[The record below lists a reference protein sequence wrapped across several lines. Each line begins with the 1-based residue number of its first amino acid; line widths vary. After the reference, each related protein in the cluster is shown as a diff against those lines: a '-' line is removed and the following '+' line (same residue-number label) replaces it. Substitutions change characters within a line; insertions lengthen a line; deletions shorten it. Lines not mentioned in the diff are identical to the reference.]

1 MMKTPTILLVEDE
14 LQQREALEMLLD
26 SEGYK
31 VLAMDSAEQALE
43 TVSREHPTMIVTD
56 VKLPDMDGITMFE
69 QVREKPQLQHIPF
82 IFITGYND
90 PDAIVRLKTLG
101 GVGYVTKPY
110 DLEVLLEMIKKFLPS
125 HGIPAPV

>member
-1 MMKTPTILLVEDE
+1 MMITPTILLVEDE

-31 VLAMDSAEQALE
+31 VLAVDSAEQALE
-43 TVSREHPTMIVTD
+43 TVAREHPTMIGTD

-69 QVREKPQLQHIPF
+69 QVREQPHLQHIPF

-90 PDAIVRLKTLG
+90 PEAIVRLKTLG

-110 DLEVLLEMIKKFLPS
+110 DLEVLLEMIKKFLPL